1 MVTGEMGVSE
11 TEGSDECGEI
21 LGTQGISLLYR
32 KASILE
38 GGQPGMQTFI
48 HLFPQIITQDL
59 LRANHSTRPS
69 KDSREQKRQKKI
81 PAFVEFVFSW
91 EDRKTREI
99 SKIYSVLDN

>member
-48 HLFPQIITQDL
+48 HLFP
-59 LRANHSTRPS
+59 
-69 KDSREQKRQKKI
+69 K
-81 PAFVEFVFSW
+81 
-91 EDRKTREI
+91 
-99 SKIYSVLDN
+99 